1 MKSRIY
7 KTSKLIFLFLFI
19 TAVNAEDVAIESKN
33 MSFDKTNQKTIFS
46 NEVILKTKENKSIKS
61 EYAEYDKKNGLIILK
76 DEVVLID
83 RQNNKIETNHA
94 EYFEDK
100 KIFKTIGASKIITK
114 EGYVVDGSN
123 FFFDSLNNNLVSKES
138 TVIKDVEENTIY
150 LENFEFLNRENIF
163 KSVGSIKVEDK
174 IKNVYEFSQI
184 YIDVKKKEIL
194 GTDIKAFVN
203 DEKFK
208 VNPKNKPRIF
218 ANSVN
223 INEQKSVYNKS
234 VFTLCNYRKNDK
246 CPPWSIQSSKMLHDN
261 KKKTIYYE
269 NALVKIYD
277 IPIFYIPKLSH
288 PDPTVDRRS
297 GFLPP
302 TISDTKNLGSSVT
315 IPYFFAINNDKN
327 FTLNSRIFNSEN
339 PLFVGEYHQAFKN
352 SNFYA
357 DFGYTEGYKKT
368 SETKKA
374 GDKSHF
380 FSKFI
385 KNFKGKNNSDNTLNI
400 TLQDVSDDKYLKLYK
415 INTNLV
421 DYNADTLENTIDFT
435 HSDDDMFLGIN
446 ATAFKTLKDS
456 YNDKYEYI
464 LPEAFLEKNLFNNDF
479 GNLDLQTNMKI
490 HNYDTNKTTKFFV
503 NDLIWNSKD
512 ILFNSGLSSKILG
525 NIKNINYETR
535 NVDVFK
541 ESHTNEAHG
550 AIGLL
555 SELKLQKNT
564 NNSRHLLTPKLLF
577 RYAPGQMRQ
586 EENGSKLNPTS
597 AFSMNKSNNVNNF
610 EKGLSSS
617 IGIDYKIKNKKTDF
631 DFSVAQVINDMENK
645 KMSSES
651 SLDEKLSDLVGSTN
665 LKIGKRLKLNYDFAL
680 DQNYRELNYNDLG
693 LSLDYNKINFNFNYL
708 QEDKHIGNQEYLKT
722 KINLSASNNGLVSFE
737 TKRNLIKNSSEFYNL
752 SYEYINDCLRAGL
765 VYRREFYND
774 SELEPENSLMFK
786 ITLTPFGSID
796 SPTFSK

>member
-1 MKSRIY
+1 MV
-7 KTSKLIFLFLFI
+7 TNLI
-19 TAVNAEDVAIESKN
+19 
-33 MSFDKTNQKTIFS
+33 
-46 NEVILKTKENKSIKS
+46 
-61 EYAEYDKKNGLIILK
+61 
-76 DEVVLID
+76 
-83 RQNNKIETNHA
+83 
-94 EYFEDK
+94 
-100 KIFKTIGASKIITK
+100 
-114 EGYVVDGSN
+114 
-123 FFFDSLNNNLVSKES
+123 
-138 TVIKDVEENTIY
+138 
-150 LENFEFLNRENIF
+150 
-163 KSVGSIKVEDK
+163 
-174 IKNVYEFSQI
+174 
-184 YIDVKKKEIL
+184 
-194 GTDIKAFVN
+194 
-203 DEKFK
+203 
-208 VNPKNKPRIF
+208 
-218 ANSVN
+218 
-223 INEQKSVYNKS
+223 
-234 VFTLCNYRKNDK
+234 
-246 CPPWSIQSSKMLHDN
+246 
-261 KKKTIYYE
+261 
-269 NALVKIYD
+269 
-277 IPIFYIPKLSH
+277 
-288 PDPTVDRRS
+288 
-297 GFLPP
+297 
-302 TISDTKNLGSSVT
+302 
-315 IPYFFAINNDKN
+315 
-327 FTLNSRIFNSEN
+327 
-339 PLFVGEYHQAFKN
+339 
-352 SNFYA
+352 
-357 DFGYTEGYKKT
+357 
-368 SETKKA
+368 
-374 GDKSHF
+374 

-385 KNFKGKNNSDNTLNI
+385 KSFKGKNNSDNTLNI

-446 ATAFKTLKDS
+446 ATAFKTLKDN

-597 AFSMNKSNNVNNF
+597 AFSMNKANNVNNF
-610 EKGLSSS
+610 EKGLSTS